1 MVANLANALHGAV
14 YKPATQLISQCKDSA
29 NWKERRV
36 AYVVIS
42 HISDG
47 CKKQVEGDLKTF
59 LNILLAGLDDSSSS
73 FPRL

>member
-1 MVANLANALHGAV
+1 MVANIANALHGAV

-42 HISDG
+42 HIADG
-47 CKKQVEGDLKTF
+47 CKKQVENDLKTF
-59 LNILLAGLDDSSSS
+59 LNILLGGLNDSISS